1 MTFLLVA
8 RCHLLVLLY
17 SHLHFTIHVGH
28 TQSHTRHKA
37 SSKGQ
42 PNTRL
47 SKQIIEKR
55 LQLSCCAVCRYT
67 KLSLNVLQLLRNFF
81 RLRSENE
88 VSGRRCGCAEASR
101 ERASVVRSL
110 PSAARVHT
118 QLLHS
123 TSHQSRVKSSTQLC
137 GACHCNPPS
146 QRFIKCKNWAENYH
160 SRQLDPRCLFRH

>member
-1 MTFLLVA
+1 MLPSCPSLHA
-8 RCHLLVLLY
+8 SSLY
-17 SHLHFTIHVGH
+17 HPCL
-28 TQSHTRHKA
+28 TQSHVIRPQ
-37 SSKGQ
+37 SKLTTKHTFIQ
-42 PNTRL
+42 TNNREAL
-47 SKQIIEKR
+47 A

-67 KLSLNVLQLLRNFF
+67 KLSLNILQLSRNFF

-88 VSGRRCGCAEASR
+88 VRGRRCGCAEASR

-110 PSAARVHT
+110 PSAARLHT